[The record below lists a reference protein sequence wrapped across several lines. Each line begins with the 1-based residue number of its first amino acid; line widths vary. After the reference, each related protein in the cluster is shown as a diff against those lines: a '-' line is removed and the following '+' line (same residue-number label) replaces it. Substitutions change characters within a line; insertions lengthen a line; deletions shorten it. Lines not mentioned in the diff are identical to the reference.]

1 MAGARLI
8 PAAQSSL
15 IGMLE
20 IVLGPLWVWLV
31 IGERPGTAS
40 LVGGTIIFAAV
51 LAPAVVRL
59 GAARRAVS
67 A

>member
-1 MAGARLI
+1 
-8 PAAQSSL
+8 
-15 IGMLE
+15 MLE

-40 LVGGTIIFAAV
+40 LVGGIIIFAAV